1 MFIPDDKTIEKE
13 LIIEQLIKETSE
25 SSYMWCRKNH
35 DAYSEYMY
43 TVKINETINL
53 VFRIYHYKTHDDHLL
68 NIYLSKR
75 RGTIYTSIFSI
86 NSDPK
91 ILELIKV
98 IEKDKFY
105 MENNE

>member
-1 MFIPDDKTIEKE
+1 MFIPNDKTIEKE

-25 SSYMWCRKNH
+25 STSYMWCRKNYN
-35 DAYSEYMY
+35 DYSEYMY

-53 VFRIYHYKTHDDHLL
+53 VFRIYHYKTHDNHLL

-75 RGTIYTSIFSI
+75 RGVVYTSVLSI
-86 NSDPK
+86 NSNPK
-91 ILELIKV
+91 ILELVKV

-105 MENNE
+105 KE